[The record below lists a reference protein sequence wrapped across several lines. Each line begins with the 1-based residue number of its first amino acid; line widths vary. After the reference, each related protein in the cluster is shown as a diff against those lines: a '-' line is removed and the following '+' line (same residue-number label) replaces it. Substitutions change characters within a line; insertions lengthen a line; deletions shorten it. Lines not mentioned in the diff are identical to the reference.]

1 MIIRIVRMT
10 FHPDKVS
17 EFLTIF
23 NNSKS
28 KIRHFEGCQHLE
40 LWQSTEMPNAFTTYS
55 HWQTAA
61 DLENYRHSE
70 LFRTTW
76 AKTRVLFA
84 EKPMAFSNQIITI
97 AD

>member
-1 MIIRIVRMT
+1 MIIRTVRMT
-10 FHPDKVS
+10 FEPDKVS

-23 NNSKS
+23 NHSKS
-28 KIRHFEGCQHLE
+28 KIRHFEGCKHLE
-40 LWQSTEMPNAFTTYS
+40 LWQSTETPNVFTTYS

-70 LFRTTW
+70 LFRATW

-84 EKPMAFSNQIITI
+84 EKPMAFSNEVLL
-97 AD
+97 DVN